1 MRATVSATWQHH
13 TALIGE
19 LRAHWVEAG
28 SGPLI
33 LLLHG
38 FPGNVVCVATPDP
51 RPRAAFPRRGA
62 RLAWLRMH
70 GEADDRL

>member
-19 LRAHWVEAG
+19 LRALGRSRLRTTDTASARV
-28 SGPLI
+28 PR
-33 LLLHG
+33 
-38 FPGNVVCVATPDP
+38 NVVCVATPDP